1 MPKKKEP
8 ATEHSIIR
16 SPITVILGH
25 VDSGKTSLLDK
36 VRGTA
41 VQAREAG
48 GITQHIG
55 ASFFPRGTIEA
66 LAGDLLKGLKGK
78 LEIPG
83 ILIIDTPGH
92 AAFVNL
98 RSRGASI
105 ANFAILVIDIIR
117 GVQPQTIESLRL
129 LIRRKVPFFV
139 ALNKIDRVPGWK
151 PTPNAPITLSLKKQT
166 SHVLQYVDNKIYEI
180 MEVFSKFK
188 LECDRFDRIK
198 DYRTRVAIIPTS
210 AVTGEGIPEMFLLL
224 AGLSQQY
231 LKSQLI
237 LHATEAAKGTVL
249 EVKKESGLGTT
260 LDVIIYDG
268 VIKTDDEFVVL
279 TMEGPTTSRVKG
291 LYIPETLDEIRDPR
305 RPFKRVEHVI
315 AAAGVK
321 VVGPELDHVI
331 AGSPLYVLKTEEDK
345 EKYMKEMQEEIKSI
359 IIETDQAGVIV
370 KADTLGS
377 LEALINFLRD
387 NGVPIRKASI
397 GPINKMDIL
406 EAEIARDMN
415 PEHGVIL
422 AFRVEVH
429 PEAKDN
435 FEKSKIKLIKDE
447 IIYQIHDD
455 YRAWIQ
461 EIRDQQEREKLKDYV
476 RPAKIR
482 VLPYVFRQS
491 NPAIVGVRVEAGTL
505 TTRVNIINE
514 SNRRVGQVL
523 QMQDRGENIHEA
535 RVGQEV
541 AVSIKGPTVGRQ
553 LKVDHYY
560 YVDVPESHAKKILK
574 ELRDL
579 VNPTEL
585 EALEELIAIK
595 RRNEKP
601 TWAL

>member
-1 MPKKKEP
+1 MSNESTQGEKE
-8 ATEHSIIR
+8 TIIR
-16 SPITVILGH
+16 APITVILGH

-55 ASFFPRGTIEA
+55 ASFFPRETIEA
-66 LAGDLLKGLKGK
+66 LAGDLLKGLRGK

-83 ILIIDTPGH
+83 ILVIDTPGH

-117 GVQPQTIESLRL
+117 GIQPQTIESLRL

-151 PTPNAPITLSLKKQT
+151 PTPNAPVTISLKKQS
-166 SHVLQYVDNKIYEI
+166 SHVIQYIDNKIYEI
-180 MEVFSKFK
+180 MEVFSRFK

-231 LKSQLI
+231 LKSKLI
-237 LHATEAAKGTVL
+237 LHMTEAKGTVL
-249 EVKKESGLGTT
+249 EVKKEPGLGTT
-260 LDVIIYDG
+260 LDTIIYDG
-268 VIKTDDEFVVL
+268 IIRTDDEFVVL
-279 TMEGPTTSRVKG
+279 TLDGPAVSRVKG
-291 LYIPETLDEIRDPR
+291 LYVPERLDEIRDPR
-305 RPFKRVEHVI
+305 KPFKRVDQAI

-321 VVGPELDHVI
+321 IVGPNLDDVI
-331 AGSPLYVLKTEEDK
+331 AGSPLHVVKNEEDRQR
-345 EKYMKEMQEEIKSI
+345 YIHEMQEEIKSI
-359 IIETDQAGVIV
+359 FIETDQAGVIV

-377 LEALINFLRD
+377 LEALINYLRD

-397 GPINKMDIL
+397 GPINKLDIL
-406 EAEIARDMN
+406 EAELAREMN
-415 PEHGVIL
+415 EEHGVIL
-422 AFRVEVH
+422 AFRVDVH
-429 PEAKDN
+429 PEAKED

-447 IIYQIHDD
+447 IIYQLHDE
-455 YRAWIQ
+455 YRAWVQ
-461 EIRDQQEREKLKDYV
+461 EVRDRLEREKLKGHV

-491 NPAIVGVRVEAGTL
+491 NPAIVGVRVEAGIL
-505 TTRVNIINE
+505 TTRVTLVNE
-514 SNRRVGQVL
+514 NNKRVGQVL
-523 QMQDRGENIHEA
+523 QIQDRGENVSEA

-595 RRNEKP
+595 RKNEKP